1 MPIYKTSYT
10 NNLKYNDFMRYIF
23 HVDCDAFYASC
34 EELRNPKLK
43 KLPLAV
49 GGLSNKSIITT
60 ANYKARTFGIHSAMP
75 VFMAKTLYPNLIL
88 IPVDHKYYREKSR
101 EVFAIVKTFSK
112 VMEQVSVDEAYLVVD
127 TDNPQRLAHI
137 VQDKVQRQTGIS
149 ISVGISYNKF
159 LAKLASDW
167 KKPHGITQINKEDL
181 DKMLPDISIDKVHGI
196 GRKTSQKLN
205 KIGVSKVGDLLKL
218 DEEYLTDNFGKQGTY
233 IYHVIRGVDD
243 RKVNPSRKRKSIG
256 KERTFRKNTNDIN
269 LLYSYLKNLSEL
281 IEDEMN
287 IKDIQGKTVNIK
299 IKDERFK
306 THTKAI
312 TLQEPIY
319 TAIDIYNE
327 SVGLLNEV
335 YKGEYLRLIGISIS
349 NLSKRDLNQ
358 LSFL

>member
-1 MPIYKTSYT
+1 
-10 NNLKYNDFMRYIF
+10 MRYIF

-43 KLPLAV
+43 NLPLAV

-75 VFMAKTLYPNLIL
+75 VFMAKTLCPNLVL

-101 EVFAIVKTFSK
+101 EVFTIVKSFSK
-112 VMEQVSVDEAYLVVD
+112 VMEQVSVDEAYLIVD
-127 TDNPQRLAHI
+127 TDKPQSIAHLL
-137 VQDKVQRQTGIS
+137 QDKVYRQTGIS

-205 KIGVSKVGDLLKL
+205 KIGISKVGDLLKL

-233 IYHVIRGVDD
+233 IYYVIRGVDD
-243 RKVNPSRKRKSIG
+243 RKVNPNRKRKSIG
-256 KERTFRKNTNDIN
+256 KERTFSKNTNDIN

-281 IEDEMN
+281 IEDDMN
-287 IKDIQGKTVNIK
+287 IKDIQGKTINIK
-299 IKDERFK
+299 IKDEKFK